1 MYFEVT
7 QRGRR
12 ETYVSQ
18 HILCLKNKNVVG
30 YTGFSA
36 TPLGHLEV
44 RIQLGAWKVW
54 HWIKHNVF
62 QVEFN
67 WFVFEAF
74 AIHGIIIRDVPE
86 K

>member
-44 RIQLGAWKVW
+44 RIQLGA
-54 HWIKHNVF
+54 
-62 QVEFN
+62 
-67 WFVFEAF
+67 
-74 AIHGIIIRDVPE
+74 
-86 K
+86 